1 MVDICRSKF
10 YCFQQQKIQIYIFI
24 DPSNCCVFEKRI
36 LNQASAN
43 RPMRA
48 VVQVAQAK

>member
-1 MVDICRSKF
+1 MFDIFRSK
-10 YCFQQQKIQIYIFI
+10 IFSFSATKLHI
-24 DPSNCCVFEKRI
+24 DNSNCCVFKKGI

-48 VVQVAQAK
+48 VVQVAQAQ

>member
-1 MVDICRSKF
+1 MFDIFRSK
-10 YCFQQQKIQIYIFI
+10 IFSFSATKNTKLHI
-24 DPSNCCVFEKRI
+24 DTSNCCVFKKGI

-48 VVQVAQAK
+48 VVQVAQAQ

>member
-1 MVDICRSKF
+1 MVEIFKSK
-10 YCFQQQKIQIYIFI
+10 IFSFKVTKNTKLHI
-24 DPSNCCVFEKRI
+24 DPSNCCVFFKQI

-48 VVQVAQAK
+48 VVQVAQAQ